1 MAGSRTDDNAYP
13 SEAKTLGQAWKAS
26 PGPRSP
32 VQAFLVGAKGF
43 AMGSADI
50 IPGVS
55 GGTIAFITNIYDE
68 LVLAIR
74 SVDLDFIRR
83 LARLDLPGALA
94 GVHIRFLLAL
104 MTGILL
110 AILSMARLMNYLL
123 HHHPEQTWSLF
134 FGLILASVVVVGR
147 RIPGLG
153 AAQWAVMAVFAAGG
167 YALVGMIPLQTPTQW
182 WFIFA
187 SGALAICAMIL
198 PGISGAFILLIL
210 GKYEFITATLK
221 NPLDAGNLAIIAVF
235 CAGCAVGVIVFSRIL
250 SYLLTRHR
258 AVTLSALT
266 GLMIGALRKIWP
278 WKEMAA
284 RRVAEGEVEVLAQ
297 VNVLPA
303 EVDRGLVVALG
314 LMILGFVVVF
324 MLERFSGRLDEDDSV

>member
-1 MAGSRTDDNAYP
+1 
-13 SEAKTLGQAWKAS
+13 
-26 PGPRSP
+26 
-32 VQAFLVGAKGF
+32 
-43 AMGSADI
+43 
-50 IPGVS
+50 
-55 GGTIAFITNIYDE
+55 
-68 LVLAIR
+68 
-74 SVDLDFIRR
+74 
-83 LARLDLPGALA
+83 
-94 GVHIRFLLAL
+94 
-104 MTGILL
+104 
-110 AILSMARLMNYLL
+110 
-123 HHHPEQTWSLF
+123 
-134 FGLILASVVVVGR
+134 
-147 RIPGLG
+147 
-153 AAQWAVMAVFAAGG
+153 
-167 YALVGMIPLQTPTQW
+167 
-182 WFIFA
+182 
-187 SGALAICAMIL
+187 MIL